1 MAWGRGIRSVIGGV
15 VLFAASCGL
24 VQAAPGIEAAL
35 AQAGMAHV
43 IWRTAV
49 LTALAILGIV
59 ALGFSIGMRERSYL
73 YLALVLGA
81 QLLYVASTGGE
92 LRHVPLLGEAIG
104 GNPRTPRVAALLA
117 IIGGFVFAGHYLRIR
132 SSAPDLWRLLSG
144 CLAGLA
150 MLLVVALLSQ
160 GSWVPV
166 LGNLLLLVG
175 LVIVSMATV
184 RGIRA
189 GQRAS
194 MFLLLCL
201 LPLSVI
207 VLARVVEIVTGWN
220 GPPWIDYALPASF
233 ALSALLLTIGLT
245 DSFQQLRDDRDRA
258 NHLATFDALTGA
270 LSRPAIEERFHG
282 LVAEAHRSGRPL
294 SLVFFDI
301 DRFKSVNDDHGHRV
315 GDGCLRVITLRV
327 RNRLRTYD
335 LLGRWGGDEL
345 MVLLPD
351 TRLGEALGVAENLRS
366 AVNCRPL
373 SIDGRLFD
381 ASLSLGVAE
390 LAAGEV
396 AEHFLERADA
406 ALYAS
411 KSAGRDRVTGQSHP
425 RLVDPERRE
434 PPFPDRPPR

>member
-1 MAWGRGIRSVIGGV
+1 MAWGRGIRSIVGG
-15 VLFAASCGL
+15 FALGAALCGIAH
-24 VQAAPGIEAAL
+24 AAPAADAAAAAIAL
-35 AQAGMAHV
+35 PHV

-49 LTALAILGIV
+49 LTAMAVLALV
-59 ALGFSIGMRERSYL
+59 ALGFSIGMHERSYL

-92 LRHVPLLGEAIG
+92 LRHVPLLGEAVG
-104 GNPRTPRVAALLA
+104 DNPRTPRVAALLA
-117 IIGGFVFAGHYLRIR
+117 AIGGFVFVGHYLRMR
-132 SSAPDLWRLLSG
+132 DTAPDLWRLMSA
-144 CLAGLA
+144 CLLGFA
-150 MLLVVALLSQ
+150 MLLLVALLSQ
-160 GSWVPV
+160 GSWVPI

-175 LVIVSMATV
+175 LVIVSAATV

-189 GQRAS
+189 GQRAAT
-194 MFLLLCL
+194 FLLLCL
-201 LPLSVI
+201 LPLSLI
-207 VLARVVEIVTGWN
+207 VAARVLEIVTGWD
-220 GPPWIDYALPASF
+220 GPAWIEYALPTSF
-233 ALSALLLTIGLT
+233 VLSALLLTIGLT
-245 DSFQQLRDDRDRA
+245 DGFQQLRHDRDRA

-270 LSRPAIEERFHG
+270 LSRPAIEERFNAM
-282 LVAEAHRSGRPL
+282 VVEAHRSGRPL
-294 SLVFFDI
+294 SLVFFDV
-301 DRFKSVNDDHGHRV
+301 DRFKNVNDDHGHRV

-373 SIDGRLFD
+373 SIEGRLFD

-390 LAAGEV
+390 LAAGES
-396 AEHFLERADA
+396 AGHFLERADA

-425 RLVDPERRE
+425 RLIDPQRRE
-434 PPFPDRPPR
+434 PPDRPRR